1 MIGPCAHHMPEQ
13 CRESQ
18 DAPSSGAP
26 LTELPGYT
34 TGLDTARRTQLAGSW
49 QAISRTQG
57 PDLLEPP
64 SPSTPSLQISQINIL
79 QEGQSP
85 VPTSSSNTKA
95 VSQSHFKVTQTPG
108 GTGPP
113 GSHPESGNRTKF
125 IFVKCVGITW
135 VWSEMLLSTPRRVFS
150 NKKGN
155 KMKQSVLLCA
165 SFTPEVLERNQVLR
179 QLQAQGQANCLLRN
193 WLPVQW

>member
-1 MIGPCAHHMPEQ
+1 MVGSLKTMIGPCAHHMPEQ

-64 SPSTPSLQISQINIL
+64 SPSTPSLQISQINVL

-95 VSQSHFKVTQTPG
+95 VSQSTSRLHRHQEGQALLAPTQNLE
-108 GTGPP
+108 TGQ
-113 GSHPESGNRTKF
+113 SS
-125 IFVKCVGITW
+125 
-135 VWSEMLLSTPRRVFS
+135 SLLSV
-150 NKKGN
+150 
-155 KMKQSVLLCA
+155 
-165 SFTPEVLERNQVLR
+165 
-179 QLQAQGQANCLLRN
+179 
-193 WLPVQW
+193 